1 MVIYKVI
8 IHIKENIEQEW
19 LSWMQEEHIPEI
31 MTLKLFTKNK
41 IFKIL
46 NAENLN
52 FKSYCI
58 EYHCNS
64 IKEYNQYQKKYAKKI
79 QHKHSE
85 KYKGEFSAER
95 LILSLQ
101 NEL

>member
-8 IHIKENIEQEW
+8 IHIQKKIELEW
-19 LSWMQEEHIPEI
+19 LSWMKEKHIPEI
-31 MTLKLFTKNK
+31 MTLNLFTKNK

-46 NAENLN
+46 NARNLD

-64 IKEYNQYQKKYAKKI
+64 IEEYNQYEKNYANEI
-79 QHKHSE
+79 QQKHSE
-85 KYKGEFSAER
+85 KYKGKFTAKR
-95 LILSLQ
+95 LILSLH